1 MIPQKNSKEVI
12 YQFHNTKSFLN
23 GVKKIHIKRRSN
35 DVSSGTKLCLYKS
48 NSNSETADTKFSVNV
63 PKEKKLCI
71 KFKDLVVQNS
81 EDEDWGSSQ
90 NDENL
95 ELALKIKKRR
105 YTNNPKKIYVCN
117 NKINLGNEKEKEEEK
132 KRLKTCKSMSKVI
145 IGNNEKENRFIKFFK
160 KKILCC

>member
-35 DVSSGTKLCLYKS
+35 DVASGTKLCLYKS
-48 NSNSETADTKFSVNV
+48 NSNSETADTKFSCTAQ
-63 PKEKKLCI
+63 KEKKLCI
-71 KFKDLVVQNS
+71 KFKDLVAVDGKDDSN
-81 EDEDWGSSQ
+81 ED
-90 NDENL
+90 NL

-105 YTNNPKKIYVCN
+105 YTNNPKKIYKCN
-117 NKINLGNEKEKEEEK
+117 NKINLGNEKDKEEEK
-132 KRLKTCKSMSKVI
+132 KTLKTCKSMSKLI
-145 IGNNEKENRFIKFFK
+145 IGNDEEENRFIKFFK

>member
-35 DVSSGTKLCLYKS
+35 DVASGTKLCLYKS
-48 NSNSETADTKFSVNV
+48 NSNSETADTKFSCTAQ
-63 PKEKKLCI
+63 KEKKLCI
-71 KFKDLVVQNS
+71 KFKDLVAVDGKDDSN
-81 EDEDWGSSQ
+81 ED
-90 NDENL
+90 NL

-105 YTNNPKKIYVCN
+105 YTNNPKKVYKCN
-117 NKINLGNEKEKEEEK
+117 NKINLGNEKDKEEEK
-132 KRLKTCKSMSKVI
+132 KTLKTCKSMSKVI

>member
-35 DVSSGTKLCLYKS
+35 DVASGTKLCLYKS
-48 NSNSETADTKFSVNV
+48 NSNSETADTKFSCTAQ
-63 PKEKKLCI
+63 KEKKLCI
-71 KFKDLVVQNS
+71 KFKDLVAVDGKDDS
-81 EDEDWGSSQ
+81 
-90 NDENL
+90 NDDNL

-105 YTNNPKKIYVCN
+105 YTNNPKKVYKCN
-117 NKINLGNEKEKEEEK
+117 NKINLGNEKDKEEEK
-132 KRLKTCKSMSKVI
+132 KTLKTCKSMSKVI
-145 IGNNEKENRFIKFFK
+145 IGNDEEENRFIKFFK

>member
-35 DVSSGTKLCLYKS
+35 DVASGTKLCLYKS
-48 NSNSETADTKFSVNV
+48 NSNSETADTKFSCTAQ
-63 PKEKKLCI
+63 KEKKLCI
-71 KFKDLVVQNS
+71 KFKDLVAVDGKDDSN
-81 EDEDWGSSQ
+81 ED
-90 NDENL
+90 NL

-105 YTNNPKKIYVCN
+105 YTNNPKKVYKCN
-117 NKINLGNEKEKEEEK
+117 NKINLGNEKDKEEEK
-132 KRLKTCKSMSKVI
+132 KTLKTCKSMSKLI
-145 IGNNEKENRFIKFFK
+145 IGNDEEENRFIKFFK

>member
-35 DVSSGTKLCLYKS
+35 DVASGTKLCLYKS
-48 NSNSETADTKFSVNV
+48 NSNSETADTKFSCTVQ
-63 PKEKKLCI
+63 KEKKLCI
-71 KFKDLVVQNS
+71 KFKDLVAVDGKDDSN
-81 EDEDWGSSQ
+81 ED
-90 NDENL
+90 NL

-105 YTNNPKKIYVCN
+105 YTNNPKKVYKCN
-117 NKINLGNEKEKEEEK
+117 NKINLGNEKDKEEEK
-132 KRLKTCKSMSKVI
+132 KTLKTCKSMSKVI
-145 IGNNEKENRFIKFFK
+145 IGNDEEENRFIKFFK

>member
-35 DVSSGTKLCLYKS
+35 DVASGTKLCLYKS
-48 NSNSETADTKFSVNV
+48 NSNSETADTKFSCTAQ
-63 PKEKKLCI
+63 KEKKLCI
-71 KFKDLVVQNS
+71 KFKDLVAVDGKDDSN
-81 EDEDWGSSQ
+81 ED
-90 NDENL
+90 NL

-105 YTNNPKKIYVCN
+105 YTNNPKKVYKCN
-117 NKINLGNEKEKEEEK
+117 NKINLGNEKDKEEEK
-132 KRLKTCKSMSKVI
+132 KTLKTCKSMSKII
-145 IGNNEKENRFIKFFK
+145 IGNDEEENRFIKFFK

>member
-35 DVSSGTKLCLYKS
+35 DVASGTKLCLYKS
-48 NSNSETADTKFSVNV
+48 NSNSETADTKFSCTAQ
-63 PKEKKLCI
+63 KEKKLCI
-71 KFKDLVVQNS
+71 KFKDLVAVDGKDDSN
-81 EDEDWGSSQ
+81 ED
-90 NDENL
+90 NL

-105 YTNNPKKIYVCN
+105 YTNNPKKVYKCN
-117 NKINLGNEKEKEEEK
+117 NKINLGNEKDKEEEK
-132 KRLKTCKSMSKVI
+132 KTLKTCKSMSKLI
-145 IGNNEKENRFIKFFK
+145 IGNDKEENRFIKFFK

>member
-35 DVSSGTKLCLYKS
+35 DVASGTKLCLYKS
-48 NSNSETADTKFSVNV
+48 NSNSETADTKFSCTAQ
-63 PKEKKLCI
+63 KEKKLCI
-71 KFKDLVVQNS
+71 KFKDLVAVDGKDDSN
-81 EDEDWGSSQ
+81 ED
-90 NDENL
+90 NL

-105 YTNNPKKIYVCN
+105 YTNNPKKVYKCN

>member
-1 MIPQKNSKEVI
+1 M
-12 YQFHNTKSFLN
+12 
-23 GVKKIHIKRRSN
+23 
-35 DVSSGTKLCLYKS
+35 
-48 NSNSETADTKFSVNV
+48 A
-63 PKEKKLCI
+63 
-71 KFKDLVVQNS
+71 QNS
-81 EDEDWGSSQ
+81 EDEDWGSSP

>member
-35 DVSSGTKLCLYKS
+35 DIGSGTKLCLYKS
-48 NSNSETADTKFSVNV
+48 NSNSETADTKFSCTAQ
-63 PKEKKLCI
+63 KEKKLCI
-71 KFKDLVVQNS
+71 KFKDLVAVNG
-81 EDEDWGSSQ
+81 EDEPNED
-90 NDENL
+90 DL

-105 YTNNPKKIYVCN
+105 YTNKPKKIYKCN
-117 NKINLGNEKEKEEEK
+117 NKIKLENEKEKEEK
-132 KRLKTCKSMSKVI
+132 KTLKTCKSMSKVI
-145 IGNNEKENRFIKFFK
+145 ICDDEKENRFIKFFK

>member
-35 DVSSGTKLCLYKS
+35 DVAAGTKLCLYKS
-48 NSNSETADTKFSVNV
+48 NSNSETADTKFSATAQ
-63 PKEKKLCI
+63 KEKKLCI
-71 KFKDLVVQNS
+71 KFKDLVAVDG
-81 EDEDWGSSQ
+81 EDDS

-105 YTNNPKKIYVCN
+105 YTNNPKKIYKCN
-117 NKINLGNEKEKEEEK
+117 NKINLEKEKEEEK
-132 KRLKTCKSMSKVI
+132 KTLKTCKSMSKVI
-145 IGNNEKENRFIKFFK
+145 IGDDVKENRFIKFFK

>member
-35 DVSSGTKLCLYKS
+35 DVASGTKLCLYKS
-48 NSNSETADTKFSVNV
+48 NSNSETADTKFSCTAQ
-63 PKEKKLCI
+63 KEKKLCI
-71 KFKDLVVQNS
+71 KFKDLVAVDGKDDSN
-81 EDEDWGSSQ
+81 ED
-90 NDENL
+90 NL

-105 YTNNPKKIYVCN
+105 YTNNPKKIYKCN
-117 NKINLGNEKEKEEEK
+117 NKINLGNEKDKEEEK
-132 KRLKTCKSMSKVI
+132 KTLKTCKSMSKLI
-145 IGNNEKENRFIKFFK
+145 IGNDKEENRFIKFFK

>member
-35 DVSSGTKLCLYKS
+35 DVASGTKLCLYKS
-48 NSNSETADTKFSVNV
+48 NSNSETADTKFSCTAQ
-63 PKEKKLCI
+63 KEKKLCI
-71 KFKDLVVQNS
+71 KFKDLVAVDGKDDSN
-81 EDEDWGSSQ
+81 ED
-90 NDENL
+90 NL

-105 YTNNPKKIYVCN
+105 YTNNPKKIYKCN
-117 NKINLGNEKEKEEEK
+117 NKINLGNEKDKEEEK
-132 KRLKTCKSMSKVI
+132 KTLKTCKSMSKVI
-145 IGNNEKENRFIKFFK
+145 IGNDEEENRFIKFFK

>member
-35 DVSSGTKLCLYKS
+35 DIASGTKLCLYKS
-48 NSNSETADTKFSVNV
+48 NSNSETADTKFSCTAQ
-63 PKEKKLCI
+63 KEKKLCI
-71 KFKDLVVQNS
+71 KFKDLVAVDGKDDSN
-81 EDEDWGSSQ
+81 ED
-90 NDENL
+90 NL

-105 YTNNPKKIYVCN
+105 YTNNPKKVYKCN
-117 NKINLGNEKEKEEEK
+117 NKINLGNEKDKEEEK
-132 KRLKTCKSMSKVI
+132 KTLKTCKSMSKVI
-145 IGNNEKENRFIKFFK
+145 IGNDEEENRFIKFFK

>member
-35 DVSSGTKLCLYKS
+35 DVASGTKLCLYKS
-48 NSNSETADTKFSVNV
+48 NSNSETADTKFSCTAQ
-63 PKEKKLCI
+63 KEKKLCI
-71 KFKDLVVQNS
+71 KFKDLVAVDGKDDSN
-81 EDEDWGSSQ
+81 ED
-90 NDENL
+90 NL

-105 YTNNPKKIYVCN
+105 YTNNPKKVYKCN
-117 NKINLGNEKEKEEEK
+117 NKINLGNEKDKEEEK
-132 KRLKTCKSMSKVI
+132 KTLKTCKSMSKVI
-145 IGNNEKENRFIKFFK
+145 IGNDEEENRFIKFFK

>member
-35 DVSSGTKLCLYKS
+35 DIASGTKLCLYKS
-48 NSNSETADTKFSVNV
+48 NSNSETADTKFSCTAK
-63 PKEKKLCI
+63 KEKKLCI
-71 KFKDLVVQNS
+71 KFKDLVAVDGKDDSN
-81 EDEDWGSSQ
+81 ED
-90 NDENL
+90 NL

-105 YTNNPKKIYVCN
+105 YTNNPKKVYKCN
-117 NKINLGNEKEKEEEK
+117 NKINLGNEKDKEEEK
-132 KRLKTCKSMSKVI
+132 KVLKTCKSMSKLI
-145 IGNNEKENRFIKFFK
+145 IGNDEEENRFIKFFK

>member
-35 DVSSGTKLCLYKS
+35 DVASGTKLCLYKS
-48 NSNSETADTKFSVNV
+48 NSNSETADTKFSCTAQ
-63 PKEKKLCI
+63 KEKKLCI
-71 KFKDLVVQNS
+71 KFKDLVAVDGKDDSN
-81 EDEDWGSSQ
+81 ED
-90 NDENL
+90 NL

-105 YTNNPKKIYVCN
+105 YTNNPKKVYKCN
-117 NKINLGNEKEKEEEK
+117 NKINLGNEKDKEEEK
-132 KRLKTCKSMSKVI
+132 KTLKTCKSMSKVI
-145 IGNNEKENRFIKFFK
+145 IGNDGEENRFIKFFK

>member
-35 DVSSGTKLCLYKS
+35 DVASGTKLCLYKS
-48 NSNSETADTKFSVNV
+48 NSNSETADTKFSCTAQ
-63 PKEKKLCI
+63 KEKKLCI
-71 KFKDLVVQNS
+71 KFKDLVAVDGNDDS
-81 EDEDWGSSQ
+81 NED
-90 NDENL
+90 NL

-105 YTNNPKKIYVCN
+105 YTNNPKKVYKCN
-117 NKINLGNEKEKEEEK
+117 NKINLGNEKDKEEEK
-132 KRLKTCKSMSKVI
+132 KTLKTCKSMSKLI
-145 IGNNEKENRFIKFFK
+145 IGNDEEENRFIKFFK

>member
-35 DVSSGTKLCLYKS
+35 DIGSGTKLCLYKS
-48 NSNSETADTKFSVNV
+48 NSNSETADTKFSCTAQ
-63 PKEKKLCI
+63 KEKKLCI
-71 KFKDLVVQNS
+71 KFKDLVAVNG
-81 EDEDWGSSQ
+81 EDEPNED
-90 NDENL
+90 DL

-105 YTNNPKKIYVCN
+105 YTNKPKKIYKCN
-117 NKINLGNEKEKEEEK
+117 NKIKLENEKEKEEEK
-132 KRLKTCKSMSKVI
+132 KTLKTCKSMSKVI
-145 IGNNEKENRFIKFFK
+145 ICVDEKENRFIKFFK

>member
-35 DVSSGTKLCLYKS
+35 DVASGTKLCLYKS
-48 NSNSETADTKFSVNV
+48 NSNSETADTKFSCTAQ
-63 PKEKKLCI
+63 KEKKLCI
-71 KFKDLVVQNS
+71 KFKDLVAVDGKDDSN
-81 EDEDWGSSQ
+81 ED
-90 NDENL
+90 NL

-105 YTNNPKKIYVCN
+105 YTNNPKKVYKCN
-117 NKINLGNEKEKEEEK
+117 NKINLGNEKDKEEK
-132 KRLKTCKSMSKVI
+132 KKTLKTCKSMSKLI
-145 IGNNEKENRFIKFFK
+145 IGNDEEENRFIKFFK

>member
-35 DVSSGTKLCLYKS
+35 DVASGTKLCLYKS
-48 NSNSETADTKFSVNV
+48 NSNSETADTKFSCTAQ
-63 PKEKKLCI
+63 KEKKLCI
-71 KFKDLVVQNS
+71 KFKDLVTVDGKDDSN
-81 EDEDWGSSQ
+81 ED
-90 NDENL
+90 NL

-105 YTNNPKKIYVCN
+105 YTNNPKKVYKCN
-117 NKINLGNEKEKEEEK
+117 NKINLGNEKDKEEEK
-132 KRLKTCKSMSKVI
+132 KTLKTCKSMSKVI
-145 IGNNEKENRFIKFFK
+145 IGNDEEENRFIKFFK

>member
-1 MIPQKNSKEVI
+1 MEQSKNSKQVI
-12 YQFHNTKSFLN
+12 YSVHNIKSYLN
-23 GVKKIHIKRRSN
+23 GVKKIYPKRKSD
-35 DVSSGTKLCLYKS
+35 DVMESKLCLYKS

-81 EDEDWGSSQ
+81 EDEDWGSSP

>member
-12 YQFHNTKSFLN
+12 YQFHNTQSFLN

-35 DVSSGTKLCLYKS
+35 DVASGTKLCLYKS
-48 NSNSETADTKFSVNV
+48 NSNSETADTKFSCTAQ
-63 PKEKKLCI
+63 KEKKLCI
-71 KFKDLVVQNS
+71 KFKDLVAVDGKDDSN
-81 EDEDWGSSQ
+81 ED
-90 NDENL
+90 NL

-105 YTNNPKKIYVCN
+105 YTNNPKKVYKCN